1 MLSVDDCY
9 ESISRHIDS
18 ILSILFD
25 CLATMNSHLVII
37 NLSTMHSYQG
47 NKPLVTG
54 LVAAL

>member
-18 ILSILFD
+18 ILFD
-25 CLATMNSHLVII
+25 CLATMNSHLVTI